1 MSDEKDPKD
10 MDTLED
16 GKPESSSTADSDSPK
31 DATKT
36 ADTDGPKES
45 HTDTEEQD
53 KQPDN
58 TDGGLV
64 AGMKWFFSSWK
75 RILAFLVII
84 AAVFG
89 LMEFGYAYVRPR
101 IILRNLSNKAISQS
115 STKIVSYDH
124 SWDGTKLDREAVDG
138 LDVNTTQYLIHYK
151 DKGMTDKQSKSSCM
165 VFRGEG
171 KNPKHSVKVVISPGD
186 SKSANFLTSQ
196 GDVLKKHMQSG
207 DISTEVC
214 LLLNEDEYSAVAD
227 EAIGEIDYN
236 DKDKT
241 WDAIHALT
249 AVDPTEFK
257 MYDEKAASVLRT
269 VTNLGVGVHDDSRI
283 STSSLKNGSFMQW
296 SRMMTNE
303 NKVEK
308 IPALWVDHDN
318 LSSGDTFRMYDAD
331 ALDSRLSALN

>member
-1 MSDEKDPKD
+1 MSDEKDPKN

-16 GKPESSSTADSDSPK
+16 GKPGPSTADSDSSK
-31 DATKT
+31 NVTET

-45 HTDTEEQD
+45 HAEEQD

-58 TDGGLV
+58 TDEGLV
-64 AGMKWFFSSWK
+64 AGLKWFFSSWK
-75 RILAFLVII
+75 RILTFLVII

-101 IILRNLSNKAISQS
+101 IILRNLSSKATSQS

-124 SWDGTKLDREAVDG
+124 SWDSTKLDRKAVDG

-171 KNPKHSVKVVISPGD
+171 RNPKHSVKVVISPGD

-214 LLLNEDEYSAVAD
+214 LLLNEDEYSAVAA

-257 MYDEKAASVLRT
+257 TYDEKAASVLRT

-308 IPALWVDHDN
+308 IPALWVDHEN

-331 ALDSRLSALN
+331 ALDSRLNALN